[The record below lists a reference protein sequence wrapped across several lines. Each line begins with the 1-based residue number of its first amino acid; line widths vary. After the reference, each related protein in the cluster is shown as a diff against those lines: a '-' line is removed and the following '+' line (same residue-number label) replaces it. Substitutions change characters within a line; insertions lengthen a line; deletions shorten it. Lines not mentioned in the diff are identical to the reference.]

1 MAWNGF
7 SFDAGVDVVDY
18 LALGTP
24 DLAVPGIIPQLI
36 PVSIAPA
43 TAVQEPAT
51 VEPDRVEFETGLRVE
66 CRGSSGVV
74 ELHDLRM
81 FRAGRAAFCR
91 ALVEAAVTMGR
102 ALRAT
107 VCLTSATCRLEFE
120 PGRFDRAEVASRVAS
135 AVRTATLAARDVTAE
150 SPDLRPGGTTLTALA
165 MATGPS
171 VWEASCDGQGR
182 VALRHQVFV
191 EMPWLAARLARAL
204 RDLPGV
210 RACRARSWS
219 ARVVVTCDERRPG
232 MVADLVTAA
241 EAALRREA
249 LDAQASPAA
258 VSEGAGAVAEDA
270 PEAPAGS
277 SQALDLA
284 LAGSSFALAVAGV
297 LLPGIP
303 AAPFLMLTAHH
314 LIRSSPTV
322 HHWLLR
328 IPRVGDLVRK
338 LEASGGLKLDRRSL
352 LKAIGLGL
360 LAAAAFL
367 IVHPPLPLVIALELG
382 LMAFFGVHELEEL
395 EELADGE
402 VGLEVLTRAL

>member
-7 SFDAGVDVVDY
+7 SFGAGVDVVDN
-18 LALGTP
+18 LAFGTP

-43 TAVQEPAT
+43 TAVQEPGK
-51 VEPDRVEFETGLRVE
+51 VEPDRVEFGTGLRVE

-81 FRAGRAAFCR
+81 FRAGREAFCR
-91 ALVEAAVTMGR
+91 ALVEAAVTTGR

-120 PGRFDRAEVASRVAS
+120 PGRFDRAELASRVVS
-135 AVRTATLAARDVTAE
+135 AVRTATLAARAGTAE
-150 SPDLRPGGTTLTALA
+150 LPGLRQGWTTLTALA

-171 VWEASCDGQGR
+171 VWEASCDGPGR
-182 VALRHQVFV
+182 VVLRHRVFL

-219 ARVVVTCDERRPG
+219 ARVVVACDERRPG
-232 MVADLVTAA
+232 MVAGLVTAA

-249 LDAQASPAA
+249 LDAQASPVA
-258 VSEGAGAVAEDA
+258 VIEDAGAAAEGS

-303 AAPFLMLTAHH
+303 SAPFLMLTAHH

-338 LEASGGLKLDRRSL
+338 REASGGLKLDRRSL

-382 LMAFFGVHELEEL
+382 LMAFFGIHELEEL
-395 EELADGE
+395 AGGE
-402 VGLEVLTRAL
+402 VGLEVLAKAL

>member
-18 LALGTP
+18 LAVGTP
-24 DLAVPGIIPQLI
+24 DLAMPGVIPQII
-36 PVSIAPA
+36 PVSIAPP
-43 TAVQEPAT
+43 TAVQESGKA
-51 VEPDRVEFETGLRVE
+51 EPDRVEFGTGLRVE
-66 CRGSSGVV
+66 CRGASGVV

-81 FRAGRAAFCR
+81 FRAGREAFCR
-91 ALVEAAVTMGR
+91 ALVEAAVTTGR

-120 PGRFDRAEVASRVAS
+120 PGRFDRAELASRVVS
-135 AVRTATLAARDVTAE
+135 AVRTATLAACAGTAE
-150 SPDLRPGGTTLTALA
+150 LPGLRQGWTTLTALA

-171 VWEASCDGQGR
+171 VWEASCDGPGR
-182 VALRHQVFV
+182 VVLRHRVIL

-210 RACRARSWS
+210 RACRARSRS
-219 ARVVVTCDERRPG
+219 ARVVVACDERRPG
-232 MVADLVTAA
+232 MVAGLVTAA

-258 VSEGAGAVAEDA
+258 VIEDAGAAAEGA

-277 SQALDLA
+277 SQALELA

-303 AAPFLMLTAHH
+303 SAPFLMLTAHH

-328 IPRVGDLVRK
+328 IPRVGDLIRK
-338 LEASGGLKLDRRSL
+338 LEASGGLKLDRRLL

-367 IVHPPLPLVIALELG
+367 IIHPPLPLVIALELG
-382 LMAFFGVHELEEL
+382 LMAFFGLNEL

-402 VGLEVLTRAL
+402 LGLEVLTKAL

>member
-18 LALGTP
+18 LAVGTP
-24 DLAVPGIIPQLI
+24 DLAMPGVIPQII
-36 PVSIAPA
+36 PVSIAPP
-43 TAVQEPAT
+43 TAVQESGKA
-51 VEPDRVEFETGLRVE
+51 EPDRVEFGTGLRVE
-66 CRGSSGVV
+66 CRGASGVV

-81 FRAGRAAFCR
+81 FRSGREAFCR
-91 ALVEAAVTMGR
+91 ALVEAAVTTGW

-120 PGRFDRAEVASRVAS
+120 PGRFDRAELASRVVS
-135 AVRTATLAARDVTAE
+135 AVRTATLAACAGTAE
-150 SPDLRPGGTTLTALA
+150 LPGLRQGWTTLTALA
-165 MATGPS
+165 LATGPS
-171 VWEASCDGQGR
+171 VWEASCDGPGR
-182 VALRHQVFV
+182 VVLRHRVIL

-210 RACRARSWS
+210 RACRDRSWS
-219 ARVVVTCDERRPG
+219 ARVVVACDERRPG
-232 MVADLVTAA
+232 MVAGLVTAA

-249 LDAQASPAA
+249 LDAQASPVA
-258 VSEGAGAVAEDA
+258 VIEDAGAAAEGA

-277 SQALDLA
+277 SQALELA

-303 AAPFLMLTAHH
+303 SAPFLMLTAHH

-328 IPRVGDLVRK
+328 IPRVGDLIRK
-338 LEASGGLKLDRRSL
+338 LEAPGGLKLDRRLL

-367 IVHPPLPLVIALELG
+367 IIHPPLPLVIALELG
-382 LMAFFGVHELEEL
+382 LMAFFGLNEL

-402 VGLEVLTRAL
+402 LGLEVLTKAL